1 VDGVAAGGPA
11 PMATQSQKRA
21 GSGGPQWPATPLS
34 ARGPLL
40 ATISP
45 LTRFRGVF
53 VLTTCRQVTK

>member
-1 VDGVAAGGPA
+1 
-11 PMATQSQKRA
+11 MATQSQKRA